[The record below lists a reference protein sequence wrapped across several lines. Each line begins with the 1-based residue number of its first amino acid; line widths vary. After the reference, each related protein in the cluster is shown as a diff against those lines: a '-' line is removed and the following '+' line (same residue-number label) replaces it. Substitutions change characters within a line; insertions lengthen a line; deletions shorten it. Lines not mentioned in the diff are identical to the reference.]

1 MKANRLLVAI
11 ALFFGMTASISAQ
24 DYVYTVIDIYGT
36 RYSDQMMLFSID
48 GTTHGFDNGWDAPKM
63 YGTYLAPQLF
73 NIEPENYYQINS
85 MDDVNNTYLGL
96 KSGEDTTYTMVF
108 THVLVETKYKQLYL
122 IDSVANKTI
131 DIFATG
137 TTYTFTTP
145 KFSDVV
151 RRFKIVTS
159 NPVVVIPP
167 VVPPVTTDTTVIVPP
182 VVPPVIPP
190 VTDSTTVTPPT
201 TGGGTTV
208 VPPSTNDKKDKDKKD
223 NDKKDK
229 DAKNKKDHKLK
240 VTCNRNNIVVDNQ
253 WKERAEMQVYDAKTG
268 KCKAKYMV
276 AANGKS
282 TIRTNVKS
290 GAYIVTVITSKE
302 SISERVIINN

>member
-11 ALFFGMTASISAQ
+11 ALFFGISSNIAAQ
-24 DYVYTVIDIYGT
+24 DYVYTIIDIYGT

-63 YGTYLAPQLF
+63 FGTYLAPQLF

-85 MDDVNNTYLGL
+85 MDNVNNSYLGF

-108 THVLVETKYKQLYL
+108 TNVLVETKYQQLYL

-137 TTYTFTTP
+137 TTYTFSTP

-159 NPVVVIPP
+159 NPAIVIPP

-190 VTDSTTVTPPT
+190 VTETTTVTPPT
-201 TGGGTTV
+201 TGGGTVV

-223 NDKKDK
+223 KDAKEKKDK
-229 DAKNKKDHKLK
+229 KLK
-240 VTCNRNNIVVDNQ
+240 VTCNKNTIVVDNQ

-268 KCKAKYMV
+268 KCSGKFV
-276 AANGKS
+276 VGANGKS
-282 TIRTNVKS
+282 NIQPKVKS
-290 GAYIVTVITSKE
+290 GTYIVNVTTAKE
-302 SISERVIINN
+302 SVSERVIINN